1 MKGETLLDDFTKRFV
16 IAYLGLTAGL
26 WAISYGMTV
35 NGSARPWNPAW
46 KLISGMRAFFSWGLV
61 LAVGA
66 IALAWLLAGIAASQ
80 EAAEKTAKA
89 RIEEDQRAKR
99 DAERRQREA
108 IIQAE
113 QMKEQKQK
121 EIERQRLYEERKKQ
135 KLIEKQTRSA
145 EDAAD
150 KALADF

>member
-1 MKGETLLDDFTKRFV
+1 MEDFTKRFV

-46 KLISGMRAFFSWGLV
+46 QLVSGMRVFFSLGFV

-66 IALAWLLAGIAASQ
+66 IAFGWLLAGIAASR
-80 EAAEKTAKA
+80 EAAEKAAKA
-89 RIEEDQRAKR
+89 RAEEEQRAKW

-108 IIQAE
+108 IVQAE

-121 EIERQRLYEERKKQ
+121 EIERQRLHEERKKQ